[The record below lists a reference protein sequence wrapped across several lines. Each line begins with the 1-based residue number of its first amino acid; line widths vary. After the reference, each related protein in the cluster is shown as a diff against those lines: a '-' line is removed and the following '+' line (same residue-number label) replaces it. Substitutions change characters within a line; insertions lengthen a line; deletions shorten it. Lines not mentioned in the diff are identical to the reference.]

1 MLKIL
6 LQKETS
12 PERKHRRARFEEKN
26 MGKEFEY
33 SCGKETELTDFHS
46 RKLEVLLMTVELGS
60 FTRAAEVIGYTQSGL
75 THMMDSLERELNVK
89 LLERGHNGVRLTRA
103 GKELLPAIRDFLRAN
118 AALDNAI
125 KKVTRTG
132 GDTIRVGA
140 YASIAINWL
149 PDILYKFR
157 GICPETDVDLRMI
170 DNAVIPYE
178 LLEKGEMDLIF
189 ASRQEVGNY
198 DWIPLYSEPMYA
210 VLPEN
215 YPVKDE
221 KKFDIREF
229 EGKEFIMPYG
239 SFDLDVK
246 KALKGVVP
254 AVRPAT
260 VDDSAVIR
268 LVEHGL
274 GISLMAEL
282 MLKGRNKNVRCIPID
297 PPAVREL
304 GMAVRS
310 RRETT
315 ANVRKLIDCVLD
327 SINRDVPS

>member
-1 MLKIL
+1 M
-6 LQKETS
+6 
-12 PERKHRRARFEEKN
+12 H

-33 SCGKETELTDFHS
+33 SYGKETELTDFHS
-46 RKLEVLLMTVELGS
+46 RKLEVLLMTVEMGS

-89 LLERGHNGVRLTRA
+89 LLERGHNGVRLTKA
-103 GKELLPAIRDFLRAN
+103 GKELLPAIRDYLRAN
-118 AALDNAI
+118 AALDNAV
-125 KKVTRTG
+125 KNVTRSG
-132 GDTIRVGA
+132 SDTIRVGA

-157 GICPETDVDLRMI
+157 GLCPEADVDLRMI

-178 LLEKGEMDLIF
+178 LLENGEMDIIF
-189 ASRQEVGNY
+189 ASRQEVGKY

-215 YPVKDE
+215 YPLKEND
-221 KKFDIREF
+221 KFDIREF
-229 EGKEFIMPYG
+229 EGKEFIMPHG

-246 KALKGVVP
+246 RALRGVMP
-254 AVRPAT
+254 AVQPASVDDAT
-260 VDDSAVIR
+260 VIK
-268 LVEHGL
+268 LVERGL

-282 MLKGRNKNVRCIPID
+282 MLRGRNKNVRCVPID
-297 PPAVREL
+297 PPSDREL

-310 RRETT
+310 RSEAS
-315 ANVRKLIDCVLD
+315 ANVRKLIDCVLENL
-327 SINRDVPS
+327 S